1 MRDFFERIFDNA
13 NSRLIIMYIAI
24 CGLFFVLVV
33 KLYTLQIINGSYY
46 SSEVKGTT
54 IRDVEVTAPR
64 GSIYDRY
71 GRELAVNKSSF
82 IVNLDP
88 GVTSDDINKELYSL
102 IKLLENNNEEIE
114 TDFPLT
120 PTAPHIF
127 NYDGSTSREKRWKLD
142 MGLDE
147 NLSADEAF
155 TQLKEDFEI
164 DKALSDEEAAKIMA
178 LRCEL
183 YLKRFSKYV
192 PVTIAHNIS
201 NKTVADLTEQKS
213 LFPCAYVDVESLRE
227 YPTGE
232 LFSHILGYI
241 GKITENEL
249 ASPTYKQ
256 HSYKATDIVGKD
268 GIEKSLELQLNGKD
282 GMQHIEV
289 DVLGRRIRTL
299 ESSSLDPIPG
309 NNVFLSLDSDL
320 QQTAFNALES
330 ALKEAQISRL
340 TGANK
345 DFTYNSK
352 QVLASMVTSD
362 NIRTEDIMNSTD
374 GTVQAEIKNY
384 VLSVDKAAAQDL
396 DLARQLIADG
406 LENDSIRAYQ
416 LILVLVEQGTITGD
430 DSFKGKVRAGA
441 VTPQQVIIDKL
452 NSGEL
457 RPYMLNMDPCTGSAI
472 VTDINTGEVLAA
484 ATYPSYDNNRLVNGL
499 DNKYYARLQ
508 NDPNRPLVNRPFQ
521 EPRAP
526 GSIFKM
532 ITAVAGLEEG
542 VIGPGTLIHDGGTFK
557 DAGRPYARCWIGSG
571 NGSHGSINVSTALE
585 VSCNY
590 FFYTVA
596 YKLGNSKSGSTLNGI
611 GTLNKYMK
619 DFGLNDPT
627 GVEIYEIYDSTEN
640 YPSNISSPEY
650 KKYVYTARNPEIS
663 ESELEWRDGDTI
675 RTAIGQSFNN
685 YTAAIMS
692 KYIATLANGG
702 TRYTM
707 HLLSSIST
715 YDGDNVS
722 TYEPQVES
730 VLNIAPQNLKA
741 VYDGMLLVTKGAKGT
756 LRKYFADFPIQ
767 VAAKSGTAQESSYRS
782 EHTTFVCFA
791 PYDDPQISVAVFIP
805 YGNNST
811 GPAPT
816 VAKAVIRKY
825 LDIDSLPEKKYY
837 NTLTN

>member
-1 MRDFFERIFDNA
+1 MRDFFNKNFNYT
-13 NSRLIIMYIAI
+13 NSRLIVMYVVI
-24 CGLFFVLVV
+24 CVLFATLVV
-33 KLYTLQIINGSYY
+33 KLYNLQIINGSYY

-54 IRDVEVTAPR
+54 LREIEVSAPR

-88 GVTSDDINKELYSL
+88 GVTVENLNEVLL
-102 IKLLENNNEEIE
+102 NLVNLLEKNGEEIE
-114 TDFPLT
+114 TDFPI
-120 PTAPHIF
+120 TASSPHIF
-127 NYDGSTSREKRWKLD
+127 TYDGNTNKEKRWKLD

-147 NLSADEAF
+147 DLTASEAF
-155 TQLKEDFEI
+155 YKLRVDFGI
-164 DKALSDEEAAKIMA
+164 DNALSDEEAAKILA

-201 NKTVADLTEQKS
+201 DKTVADLTEQRS
-213 LFPCAYVDVESLRE
+213 AFPCAYVDVESLRE

-241 GKITENEL
+241 GKITEGEL
-249 ASPTYKQ
+249 STYQKYD
-256 HSYKATDIVGKD
+256 YKATDIVGKD
-268 GIEKSLELQLNGKD
+268 GIEKSFELQLNGKD
-282 GMQHIEV
+282 GLQYVEV
-289 DVLGRRIRTL
+289 DSLGRKIKNID
-299 ESSSLDPIPG
+299 SGSVDPVPG
-309 NNVFLSLDSDL
+309 NNVFLSLDTEL
-320 QQTAFNALES
+320 QQTAYTALENAL
-330 ALKEAQISRL
+330 KDAQISRL

-345 DFTYNSK
+345 DYTYNTK

-362 NIRTEDIMNSTD
+362 NIRTEDIMKSQK
-374 GTVQAEIKNY
+374 GAVQYDIKQY
-384 VLSVDKAAAQDL
+384 TLSVDKAAAEDY
-396 DLARQLIADG
+396 DLARQVIADG
-406 LENDSIRAYQ
+406 LEKNSIKPYQ
-416 LILVLVEQGTITGD
+416 LILVLLEQGTITGD
-430 DSFKGKVRAGA
+430 ETFIAKVRSGA
-441 VTPQQVIIDKL
+441 ISPQQVIIDKL

-457 RPYMLNMDPCTGSAI
+457 KPYMLNMDPCTGSAI
-472 VTDINTGEVLAA
+472 VTDIDTGEVLAA
-484 ATYPSYDNNRLVNGL
+484 VTYPSYDNNKLVNGL
-499 DNKYYARLQ
+499 DNKYYTRLQ
-508 NDPNRPLVNRPFQ
+508 NDPTRPLVNRPFQ

-532 ITAVAGLEEG
+532 ITAIAGLEEG
-542 VIGPGTLIHDGGTFK
+542 IIGPGTTIHDKGTFK
-557 DAGRPYARCWIGSG
+557 EAGRPYARCWIGSG
-571 NGSHGSINVSTALE
+571 NGSHGSINVSHALE

-596 YKLGNSKSGSTLNGI
+596 YNMGNSKAGTTIKGI
-611 GTLNKYMK
+611 ETLNKYMK
-619 DFGLNDPT
+619 DFGLNDPA
-627 GVEIYEIYDSTEN
+627 GVEIYEIYDSTKN

-650 KKYVYTARNPEIS
+650 KRYVYTARNPEIS

-685 YTAAIMS
+685 YTAAIIS

-707 HLLSSIST
+707 HLLSAISSF
-715 YDGDNVS
+715 DGDTLS

-730 VLNIAPQNLKA
+730 QLSIKPQNLKA
-741 VYDGMLLVTKGAKGT
+741 VYEGMRLVTQGERGT
-756 LRKYFADFPIQ
+756 LRKYFADFPVT

-791 PYDDPQISVAVFIP
+791 PYEDPQISVAVIIP
-805 YGNNST
+805 YGNNTT

-816 VAKAVIRKY
+816 VAKAVIEKY
-825 LDIDSLPEKKYY
+825 LDIHAEPEKKYY
-837 NTLTN
+837 NTLTK